1 MGRSRFK
8 AFTHKKNIKSFFR
21 ATCIWSFNP
30 KAMIYKIW
38 PWEMHTIAN
47 INDQGTKDDD
57 TIVEEI
63 DHNQDWGEESIATK
77 KLDIIEI
84 VQQMTIKDLCT
95 NR

>member
-1 MGRSRFK
+1 MR
-8 AFTHKKNIKSFFR
+8 
-21 ATCIWSFNP
+21 
-30 KAMIYKIW
+30 
-38 PWEMHTIAN
+38 TIAN

>member
-1 MGRSRFK
+1 
-8 AFTHKKNIKSFFR
+8 
-21 ATCIWSFNP
+21 
-30 KAMIYKIW
+30 MIYKIW
-38 PWEMHTIAN
+38 PWEMRTIAN